1 MKKRVVAGILLAAG
15 SLLAGERFYVSPRGS
30 DGGPGSRWRPF
41 ATVQRAQEA
50 VKAAK
55 VAGASE
61 IEVRI
66 REGRYELS
74 APLVISAENG
84 GSETCRV
91 VYRAAGEK
99 MPVFS
104 GGRIISDWKVG
115 PDGVWET
122 VLPEV
127 KAGKWYF
134 TQLFVNGER
143 RFRPRLPRKG
153 WFNSIDNFE
162 RVAKQGVCGL
172 VFEPGD
178 LSDRWE
184 NLEDIELLTLH
195 VWSPSRMRIGEFA
208 KGTNAVRFTKMR
220 GIDAYWMDYKKRRY
234 RAENV
239 KEAFGQPGDF
249 YLDRTTGLLVYKPL
263 PGETLDSVTITAP
276 VLDQVLIVKDVKN
289 TAIEGLAFELTNW
302 VTPKGGNVCAQA
314 EMNIPAGAEIVRA
327 EHLTIRRC
335 SFERFGGYAVAF
347 GPGVHDSALS
357 GCVLRDLG
365 AGGVKVGPPYV
376 GYSHSQNEAVMAAD
390 KERERAESTSGI
402 VIEDC
407 LLNGGGRI
415 HPAAHGVWI
424 GRSSRNRVLRC
435 EITDFYYT
443 AVSLGWNWGYA
454 PSQANCNE
462 VAFNHMAHIGQGILS
477 DMGGVYT
484 LGISPGTRV
493 HDNLIHDV
501 DAYDYGGWGLYTD
514 EGSSGIEFKNNLV
527 YRVKTGGFH
536 QHYGEENV
544 VENNIFAYSK
554 TQQLQRTRDE
564 KHISFFFRRN
574 IVFWDNNSPLFGANW
589 SGAEVGVGTNGMAT
603 ERFVLKNNLYWSV
616 GATNKLFPKKRTLEE
631 WQLQTGQD
639 SGSICEDPQF
649 VLPAACDFRFKSLEV
664 VKKIGFE
671 PFDVIS
677 TTGPAKTVELPPYP
691 RKRVPTMYE

>member
-1 MKKRVVAGILLAAG
+1 MKKRILAGILLAAG

-30 DGGPGSRWRPF
+30 DAGPGSRWRPF
-41 ATVQRAQEA
+41 ATIPRAQEA

-55 VAGASE
+55 AAGASE
-61 IEVRI
+61 VEVRI
-66 REGRYELS
+66 RAGRYELS
-74 APLVISAENG
+74 EPLVISAENG
-84 GSETCRV
+84 GCEKCRV
-91 VYRAAGEK
+91 VYRAAGEE
-99 MPVFS
+99 MPVLS

-122 VLPEV
+122 VLPDV
-127 KAGKWYF
+127 KEGKWYF

-162 RVAKQGVCGL
+162 RVEKQGVRGL

-184 NLEDIELLTLH
+184 NLQDIELLTLH

-208 KGTNAVRFTKMR
+208 SGTNAVRFTTLLP
-220 GIDAYWMDYKKRRY
+220 IDAYWMNYKKRRY
-234 RAENV
+234 TAENV
-239 KEAFGQPGDF
+239 KEAFGEPGDF
-249 YLDRTTGLLVYKPL
+249 YLDRKTGVLVYKPL
-263 PGETLDSVTITAP
+263 PGENPADVTVTAP
-276 VLDQVLIVKDVKN
+276 VLDQVLIVKDVRN
-289 TAIEGLAFELTNW
+289 TVLEGVAFELTNW
-302 VTPKGGNVCAQA
+302 VTPKEGNVCPQA
-314 EMNIPAGAEIVRA
+314 EMNIPAGVEIVRT
-327 EHLTIRRC
+327 EGLTIRGC
-335 SFERFGGYAVAF
+335 SFERFGGYAIAF
-347 GPGVHDSALS
+347 GPGTHDSELS

-365 AGGVKVGPPYV
+365 AGGVKIGPPYV
-376 GYSHSQNEAVMAAD
+376 GYSQGRNEAVMIGE
-390 KERERAESTSGI
+390 KERARAESTSRI
-402 VIEDC
+402 TVRDC
-407 LLNGGGRI
+407 VLNGGGRI

-424 GRSSRNRVLRC
+424 GRSSFNRILRC

-443 AVSLGWNWGYA
+443 AVSIGWNWGYA
-454 PSQANCNE
+454 PSQANYNE
-462 VAFNHMAHIGQGILS
+462 VAFNHMAYIGQGILS

-514 EGSSGIEFKNNLV
+514 EGSTGIEFRNNLV

-536 QHYGEENV
+536 QHYGEGNV

-564 KHISFFFRRN
+564 KHISFFFRKN
-574 IVFWDNNSPLFGANW
+574 IVYWDNNSPLFGSNW
-589 SGAEVGVGTNGMAT
+589 NGADVGVQTNGAPL

-616 GATNKLFPKKRTLEE
+616 GATNNLFPKNRTLDE
-631 WQLQTGQD
+631 WRDQTGQD
-639 SGSICEDPQF
+639 VGSFCEDPQF
-649 VLPAACDFRFKSLEV
+649 VLPKEGDFRFKNLDV

-671 PFDVIS
+671 PFDVVS
-677 TTGPAKTVELPPYP
+677 TTGPAKTVRLPPYS